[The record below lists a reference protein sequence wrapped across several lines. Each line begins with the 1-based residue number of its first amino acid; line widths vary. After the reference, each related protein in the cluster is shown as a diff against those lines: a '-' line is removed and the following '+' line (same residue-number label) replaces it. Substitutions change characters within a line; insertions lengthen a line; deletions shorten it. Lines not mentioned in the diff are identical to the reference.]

1 MPVRG
6 EAPIKK
12 VLDLGADGVIVPQVN
27 TAAQAA
33 EVVAHAR
40 YAPDGSRGVGLARA
54 HGYGYRFQEYV
65 DSANDRIAVIVQ
77 AEHADAVENID
88 EIVKVDGV
96 DAVLLGPYDLAAS
109 LGKMGQVDDPV
120 VTQAID
126 RVTQA
131 CLDVDMPLVI
141 FCVTADAVRPYM
153 ERGYRLIVAGV
164 DVLFL
169 GNGARKMLAD
179 VRG

>member
-1 MPVRG
+1 MGSEMCIRDSVG
-6 EAPIKK
+6 
-12 VLDLGADGVIVPQVN
+12 
-27 TAAQAA
+27 
-33 EVVAHAR
+33 HAR
-40 YAPDGSRGVGLARA
+40 YAPEGSRGVGLARA

-131 CLDVDMPLVI
+131 CLDVDMPLGI
-141 FCVTADAVRPYM
+141 FGVTSDAVRPYM

-169 GNGARKMLAD
+169 GSGARKMLGD
-179 VRG
+179 LRG